1 MIKSDFEISWSDFL
15 LGSTA
20 CHNDD
25 HPLLQELPDGRHSL
39 LATGSLLSADPNRV
53 VVKRTVLSGHPF
65 QINKRVVTCRFMF
78 FNRED
83 VEWFKPVELRTK
95 QGRRGHIKVTLSL
108 GSRSAACST
117 RRLAWGRTAT

>member
-1 MIKSDFEISWSDFL
+1 M
-15 LGSTA
+15 
-20 CHNDD
+20 
-25 HPLLQELPDGRHSL
+25 
-39 LATGSLLSADPNRV
+39 

-95 QGRRGHIKVTLSL
+95 QGRRGHIKVILSHC
-108 GSRSAACST
+108 SRSAACST